1 MQVVFEIERLKQP
14 KELENIYVF
23 DDGIV
28 KAVVK
33 VEEIDGMV
41 KISEFFVDT
50 FFQGNGI
57 GTKILRTIVEK
68 NSKDL
73 FLYVLDKNER
83 SVKFYENF
91 GFKYSGVKGEYAN
104 SGFYMLKYV
113 FENKKTV

>member
-1 MQVVFEIERLKQP
+1 MLIRKAENKDISRIAEIIVFTKRVTYRPIFKNDFVSFNEMQVVFEIERLKQP

-50 FFQGNGI
+50 FF
-57 GTKILRTIVEK
+57 
-68 NSKDL
+68 
-73 FLYVLDKNER
+73 
-83 SVKFYENF
+83 
-91 GFKYSGVKGEYAN
+91 
-104 SGFYMLKYV
+104 
-113 FENKKTV
+113 